1 MVGRTISHYRI
12 LEKIGSGGMGEVY
25 LAEDTKLKRQVALKF
40 LPRQMTADPEAK
52 ERFEREAQ
60 AAAALNHPNIVTVH
74 EIGEHEGQVFIAM
87 EYVEGQTLKDLISSS
102 RPPSAVDQSPI
113 APRPLLLAQILD
125 IAIQISSGLAAAH
138 SKGIVHRDLK
148 PANIMVSQRGQV
160 KIVDFGLAKLAGSQT
175 KLTQAGTT
183 LGTVAY
189 MSPEQALGKDVDGRS
204 DIWSMG
210 AILYEML
217 SGQPPFQGD
226 YPQAVIYA
234 ILNETPHPVSELR
247 PEIPENIEAVVRK
260 SLEKERDGRFASPE
274 AFITGLRLA
283 AKELEAGLPRKQEPQ
298 TGSDREAVPGKTPV
312 PAAGITVPLR
322 RNRLRLPLLALAAS
336 IAVGIGLWKIVPHR
350 SAVAPRERIEN
361 SIAVIIFDN
370 LTGDPAFDKLSIAI
384 PNLLITNLE
393 QTGFFQVVTWERLRD
408 LLKQAGQEDVQAIDR
423 ELGLELCRR
432 EGVQAIVV
440 GSFIKTGDLFT
451 TDVKV
456 LDVENK
462 RLLTTAK
469 SSGDGEASIVRS
481 QIDELSMKIA
491 RGVGLTARKVRSVQ
505 WQVTD
510 VTTASM
516 ESYTVFLKGRDDL
529 ERHYFD
535 DARRSLEQAVSLD
548 PTFASAYL
556 LLSRAHGGLRDIHS
570 QTAALKKARECAGRA
585 TEKELLYIEA
595 EYASFIEKDPERRK
609 SILEE
614 LTAKY
619 PLEKNAWYA
628 LGALRRQD
636 DDRPMAVEY
645 MKRALA
651 LDPQYGLALSAM
663 SKLLADEG
671 EHDQAME
678 YAQRMRA
685 AAPAD
690 AAPHELIGKL
700 FFKMGRL
707 DEAAEEFQRTM
718 AIKPDYS
725 GAELI
730 AMILMIKGD
739 FPGALRSIEEWS
751 LHNSSPGVKARA
763 YLVICMIDHL
773 TGKYSQCDSDM
784 RQGRE
789 LMRAMGNRYGEG
801 VYALLQSQF
810 DLERGKV
817 DTGRRNL
824 LVGRDLISA
833 SLPAESKTYQ
843 AVYHLFSAQFDC
855 LEGDW
860 AKATRNMTEA
870 CALLPR
876 ADDQNTRLSGQIG
889 RTANQLQAEVLL
901 GAGRA
906 REAIAILEDAP
917 QPIIPDLDR
926 PEIMSHNFPFL
937 KDTLA
942 RAYRRTGELDK
953 AIRAYGTLLT
963 FDPQSAYRRYLHP
976 KYWYRLAELLDQKGL
991 RAQAAA
997 AYEKF
1002 LELWDRADP
1011 GLPEIADARQRLADL
1026 KKQ

>member
-1 MVGRTISHYRI
+1 MIEKLISHYRI
-12 LEKIGSGGMGEVY
+12 INEIGRGGMGEVF

-40 LPRQMTADPEAK
+40 LPRQMTADAEVK

-60 AAAALNHPNIVTVH
+60 AAAALNHPNIVTVY

-87 EYVEGQTLKDLISSS
+87 EYVEGQTLKKMISGSVGAYNHT
-102 RPPSAVDQSPI
+102 PLPI
-113 APRPLLLAQILD
+113 THHPLPITQVID
-125 IAIQISSGLAAAH
+125 IAIQLASSLAAAH
-138 SKGIVHRDLK
+138 AKGIVHRDLK
-148 PANIMVSQRGQV
+148 PANIMVSERGQV
-160 KIVDFGLAKLAGSQT
+160 KIVDFGLAKLAGSRT
-175 KLTQAGTT
+175 KLTQSGTT

-189 MSPEQALGKDVDGRS
+189 MSPEQTLGKDVDGRS
-204 DIWSMG
+204 DIWSLG

-247 PEIPENIEAVVRK
+247 PEIPEELEAVVRK
-260 SLEKERDGRFASPE
+260 TLEKERDRRFASPE
-274 AFITGLRLA
+274 ALITGLRLA
-283 AKELEAGLPRKQEPQ
+283 AKELKARQPRKQEPQ
-298 TGSDREAVPGKTPV
+298 TGSDQAAVPGKAPV
-312 PAAGITVPLR
+312 PAAEITVRLR
-322 RNRLRLPLLALAAS
+322 RNRLRLPLLALAAFS
-336 IAVGIGLWKIVPHR
+336 AAGIGLWKIVPRR

-361 SIAVIIFDN
+361 SIAVIVFDN

-393 QTGFFQVVTWERLRD
+393 QTGFFQVVTWERLHD
-408 LLKQAGQEDVQAIDR
+408 LLKQAGKDDVQAIDR

-456 LDVENK
+456 LDVESK
-462 RLLTTAK
+462 KLLTTAK

-481 QIDELSMKIA
+481 QVDELSMKIA

-505 WQVTD
+505 WQVAD

-516 ESYTVFLKGRDDL
+516 ESYSIFLKGRENL
-529 ERHYFD
+529 ERYYFD
-535 DARRSLEQAVSLD
+535 DARRDLEQAVNID

-556 LLSRAHGGLRDIHS
+556 LLSRAHGGLRDINS
-570 QTAALKKARECAGRA
+570 QTESLKKAREYAGRT
-585 TEKELLYIEA
+585 TEKERLYIEA
-595 EYASFIEKDPERRK
+595 EYASIIEKNPERRRA
-609 SILEE
+609 ILEE
-614 LTAKY
+614 LTGKY

-628 LGALRRQD
+628 LGVLRRQG
-636 DDRPMAVEY
+636 DDRPMAMEY

-651 LDPQYGLALSAM
+651 LDPQYGFALAAM
-663 SKLLADEG
+663 SKIHADEG
-671 EHDQAME
+671 EYDQAMK

-685 AAPAD
+685 AAPDD
-690 AAPHELIGKL
+690 AAPHELLGNL

-707 DEAAEEFQRTM
+707 DEAIAEFERTM

-730 AMILMIKGD
+730 ALVSMIKGD
-739 FPGALRSIEEWS
+739 FPGALRSLEQWS
-751 LHNSSPGVKARA
+751 RHTSSPGVKARA
-763 YLVICMIDHL
+763 YIVICMIDHL
-773 TGKYSQCDSDM
+773 TGRYSQCDNDM

-789 LMRAMGNRYGEG
+789 LMQAMGNRYGEG
-801 VYALLQSQF
+801 VYALTQSQF

-817 DTGRRNL
+817 DAGRRNL

-833 SLPAESKTYQ
+833 GLPAESKTYQ

-860 AKATRNMTEA
+860 ASAKRNMTEA
-870 CALLPR
+870 GALLPR
-876 ADDQNTRLSGQIG
+876 ADDQNMRLSGQIG
-889 RTANQLQAEVLL
+889 RTVSQYQAEVLL
-901 GAGRA
+901 AEGRA
-906 REAIAILEDAP
+906 REAIATLTTAP
-917 QPIIPDLDR
+917 QPIIPNLDR

-942 RAYRRTGELDK
+942 RAYIRTGELDK
-953 AIRAYGTLLT
+953 AIRMYESLLT
-963 FDPQSAYRRYLHP
+963 FDPKSAYRRYLHP
-976 KYWYRLAELLDQKGL
+976 KYWYRLAKLLDQKGQG
-991 RAQAAA
+991 AQAAA

-1011 GLPEIADARQRLADL
+1011 GLPEIVDARSRLEIL
-1026 KKQ
+1026 RKS